1 MAATDQT
8 YRSQKT
14 LDIVFAVSC
23 ILMLLGTLW
32 MFWQDYNREFKHV
45 QREFR
50 DVEEAMNEYQM
61 IAQLP
66 GSEQVKAARQKVADA
81 KKALE
86 AKHEEVRPKERELMA
101 QRDLQDSTYRGIKA
115 DFDSQ
120 MSIYNI
126 AVEHLGKATS
136 E

>member
-32 MFWQDYNREFKHV
+32 MFWQDYDRQFKHV

-50 DVEEAMNEYQM
+50 DVEEGMNEYQM
-61 IAQLP
+61 LAQLP
-66 GSEQVKAARQKVADA
+66 SQEQMAEVRKDVSEA
-81 KKALE
+81 KKKYEE
-86 AKHEEVRPKERELMA
+86 AHDKVRGRERELMA
-101 QRDLQDSTYRGIKA
+101 KHDLTDNTYRSIKA
-115 DFDSQ
+115 DFDSKT
-120 MSIYNI
+120 SFYN
-126 AVEHLGKATS
+126 
-136 E
+136 